1 VRTSFE
7 LKILATTVKEAKKTA
22 IEEIA
27 TFLEIEESE
36 VLDSVNIEL
45 KVSYAEA
52 KTRSEIAQEQDDLN
66 GFVVTV
72 FGSVKQSVTK
82 PFGF

>member
-7 LKILATTVKEAKKTA
+7 LKLLASNLEEAKQAA

-27 TFLEIEESE
+27 AFLNIKQEE
-36 VLDSVNIEL
+36 VLDQVGIEL

-52 KTRSEIAQEQDDLN
+52 KTREEIAEEVEKLD
-66 GFVVTV
+66 FVVTV
-72 FGSVKQSVTK
+72 FGSVKQSVVK
-82 PFGF
+82 PF

>member
-7 LKILATTVKEAKKTA
+7 LKILASTLKEAKKTA
-22 IEEIA
+22 IKEIA
-27 TFLEIEESE
+27 TFLEIKEED

-52 KTRSEIAQEQDDLN
+52 KTRGEIAQEQDQLD

-72 FGSVKQSVTK
+72 FASVKQSVVK
-82 PFGF
+82 PFGL

>member
-7 LKILATTVKEAKKTA
+7 LKILAASLEEAKQTA

-27 TFLEIEESE
+27 AFLCIKQEE
-36 VLDSVNIEL
+36 VLDQVSIEL

-52 KTRSEIAQEQDDLN
+52 KTREEIAEEVDKMD
-66 GFVVTV
+66 FVVTV
-72 FGSVKQSVTK
+72 FGSVKQSVVK
-82 PFGF
+82 PF

>member
-1 VRTSFE
+1 MRTSFE
-7 LKILATTVKEAKKTA
+7 LKIIAANLKEAKQTA

-27 TFLEIEESE
+27 AFLGIDEKE
-36 VLDSVNIEL
+36 VLDNVNIEL

-52 KTRSEIAQEQDDLN
+52 KTREEIAQQVDNYMD
-66 GFVVTV
+66 FVVTV

>member
-7 LKILATTVKEAKKTA
+7 LKIIAANLEEAKQTA

-27 TFLEIEESE
+27 AFLRIKQEE
-36 VLDSVNIEL
+36 VLDQVSIEL

-52 KTRSEIAQEQDDLN
+52 KTREEIAEEEDKMD
-66 GFVVTV
+66 FVVTV
-72 FGSVKQSVTK
+72 FGSVKQSVVK
-82 PFGF
+82 PF

>member
-1 VRTSFE
+1 MRTSFE
-7 LKILATTVKEAKKTA
+7 LKIIAANLEEAKQTA

-27 TFLEIEESE
+27 VFLGIKQEE
-36 VLDSVNIEL
+36 VLDQVSIEL

-52 KTRSEIAQEQDDLN
+52 KTREEIAEEVDKID
-66 GFVVTV
+66 FVVTV